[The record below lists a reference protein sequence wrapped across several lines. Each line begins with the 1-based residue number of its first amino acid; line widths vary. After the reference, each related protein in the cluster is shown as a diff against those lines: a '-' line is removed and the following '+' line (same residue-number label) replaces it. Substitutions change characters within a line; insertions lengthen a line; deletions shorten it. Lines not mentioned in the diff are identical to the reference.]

1 MITNSVYQG
10 SCFELIKE
18 LPENSVDLIVT
29 SPPYADTKS
38 YGKKI
43 NVLHPDKYVEWI
55 TPLFVEMNRVIKPTG
70 SIIFNI
76 DDKCVKKLRHTFVF
90 DMISHLSHHTDVK
103 LYDYYIWTKKAFMPN
118 GNKKR
123 LNHVTE
129 WIFHFVKDQN
139 QVKWNID
146 EVREPYAEASINRYK
161 SKVTAYET
169 DENGIKQG
177 GKQNIRKVNDKG
189 KIPSNFFRF
198 NTNATTRDNKHPAP
212 FNKEIPTWFI
222 KALTDEGDLI
232 LDPFMGSGTT
242 AEASVDLGRDW
253 IGFELNKE
261 YVDMIIERVY
271 NRKKRLTI
279 GDFV

>member
-1 MITNSVYQG
+1 MKTNKIYSG
-10 SCFELIKE
+10 DCFKLIKG
-18 LPENSVDLIVT
+18 LPNESIDLVVT

-55 TPLFVEMNRVIKPTG
+55 TPLFVDMNRVLKPTG

-76 DDKCVKKLRHTFVF
+76 DDKCHKKLRHTFVF
-90 DMISHLSHHTDVK
+90 DLIHELTHHTDIK
-103 LYDYYIWTKKAFMPN
+103 LYDYYIWAKKSFLPN
-118 GNKKR
+118 GGQKR

-139 QVKWNID
+139 QVKWDID
-146 EVREPYAEASINRYK
+146 AVREPYAEGTISRYK
-161 SKVTAYET
+161 RGVTDYVT
-169 DENGIKQG
+169 DEKGIKQQ
-177 GKQNIRKVNDKG
+177 GKSGMRVAHKNG

-198 NTNATTRDNKHPAP
+198 NTNAVTRGNKHPAP

-222 KALTDEGDLI
+222 KALTDKGDVV

-242 AEASVDLGRDW
+242 AEACIDLKREW

-261 YVDMIIERVY
+261 YVDMITDRVY
-271 NRKKRLTI
+271 NINKVLTI
-279 GDFV
+279 EDFV